1 MTERITK
8 MKDFN
13 EYFRFDDKDEKPL
26 ETLLEGGGF
35 SAIFRSIGCIGDSL
49 SSGELESMKE
59 GNKSYHDY
67 FEHSWGQY
75 IARANGALVH
85 NFSRGGMSAKEYC
98 ESFADARG
106 FWDPALASEAY
117 IIALG
122 VNDVSQAA
130 AKRKDPEEAVDLGNP
145 DTDIDLSDWHN
156 SGNSFIGYYARII
169 QRMREISPKCRIF
182 LMTCPRQTG
191 LPDWRD
197 EAYDLHRELLY
208 RLSEMF
214 EYTYVIDL
222 RRDAPV
228 YDESFMKHFFMG
240 GHLNTMG
247 YLLTARLT
255 MTYIDY
261 IIRHNSEDFI
271 QAGFIG
277 KGGVHNENYKW

>member
-1 MTERITK
+1 

-26 ETLLEGGGF
+26 ETLLENGGF
-35 SAIFRSIGCIGDSL
+35 SAIFRSVGCIGDSL
-49 SSGELESMKE
+49 SSGELEATKLDGTRSC
-59 GNKSYHDY
+59 HDY

-75 IARANGALVH
+75 MARINGSKVY
-85 NFSRGGMSAKEYC
+85 NFSRGGMSAREYC
-98 ESFADARG
+98 ETFAEARG
-106 FWDPALASEAY
+106 FWNTELAAEAY

-130 AKRKDPEEAVDLGNP
+130 AKRKAPEEAVDLGNP

-191 LPDWRD
+191 LPEWRD
-197 EAYDLHRELLY
+197 EAYDLHRDLLY
-208 RLSEMF
+208 RLSEKF
-214 EYTYVIDL
+214 EFTYVIDL

-228 YDESFMKHFFMG
+228 YDDNFKKHFFMG

-261 IIRHNSEDFI
+261 IIRHNSEDFM

-277 KGGVHNENYKW
+277 KGGVHNDNYKW

>member
-1 MTERITK
+1 

-26 ETLLEGGGF
+26 ETLLESGGF

-49 SSGELESMKE
+49 SSGELEAVKKD
-59 GNKSYHDY
+59 GTRSYHDY

-85 NFSRGGMSAKEYC
+85 NFSRGGMTASEYC
-98 ESFADARG
+98 ESFAEARG
-106 FWDPALASEAY
+106 FWDPSLAAEAY

-122 VNDVSQAA
+122 VNDVSRAA
-130 AKRKDPEEAVDLGNP
+130 YQHQQNPEEQPVYLGNP
-145 DTDIDLSDWHN
+145 ETDIDLEDWHN
-156 SGNSFIGYYARII
+156 NAKTFVGYYAQII

-182 LMTCPRQTG
+182 LSTCPRQTG
-191 LPDWRD
+191 LPGWRD
-197 EAYDLHRELLY
+197 AAYDLHRELLY
-208 RLSEMF
+208 KFAEIF
-214 EYTYVIDL
+214 EFVYVIDL
-222 RRDAPV
+222 RKYAPV
-228 YDESFMKHFFMG
+228 YDENFHKHFFMG

-247 YLLTARLT
+247 YLLTARLM

-277 KGGVHNENYKW
+277 KGVHSECHKW

>member
-1 MTERITK
+1 

-49 SSGELESMKE
+49 SSGELEAVKKD
-59 GNKSYHDY
+59 GTRSYHDY

-85 NFSRGGMSAKEYC
+85 NFSRGGMSAREYC
-98 ESFADARG
+98 ESFAEAMG
-106 FWDPALASEAY
+106 FWDGALASEAY

-122 VNDVSQAA
+122 VNDVSQEA
-130 AKRKDPEEAVDLGNP
+130 AKRKNPEDAVDLGNP
-145 DTDIDLSDWHN
+145 DTDIDLNDWHN
-156 SGNSFIGYYARII
+156 NAKTFVGYYAQII

-208 RLSEMF
+208 KFAEIF
-214 EYTYVIDL
+214 EFVYVIDL
-222 RRDAPV
+222 RKYAPV
-228 YDESFMKHFFMG
+228 YDENFKKHFFMG

-261 IIRHNSEDFI
+261 IIRHNSEDFV

-277 KGGVHNENYKW
+277 KGVHSECHKW

>member
-1 MTERITK
+1 

-49 SSGELESMKE
+49 SSGELEAVKKD
-59 GNKSYHDY
+59 GTRSYHDY

-85 NFSRGGMSAKEYC
+85 NFSRGGMSAREYC
-98 ESFADARG
+98 EGFAEAMG
-106 FWDPALASEAY
+106 FWNPDLASEAY

-122 VNDVSQAA
+122 VNDVSQEA
-130 AKRKDPEEAVDLGNP
+130 AKRKNPEDAVDLGNP
-145 DTDIDLSDWHN
+145 DTDIDLNDWHN
-156 SGNSFIGYYARII
+156 NAKTFVGYYAQII

-208 RLSEMF
+208 KFAEIF
-214 EYTYVIDL
+214 EFVYVIDL
-222 RRDAPV
+222 RKYAPV
-228 YDESFMKHFFMG
+228 YDENFKKHFFMG

-277 KGGVHNENYKW
+277 KGVHSECHKW